1 MKLWIL
7 NKGYPKWLTDT
18 EVEKVKFQCSS
29 RKRDTKMK
37 GVPLVIT
44 YHPLLKEFAIVIRK
58 YPDILYF
65 NKEVKEIFTL
75 GPMVSFRGA
84 SQLGSYLV

>member
-1 MKLWIL
+1 
-7 NKGYPKWLTDT
+7 
-18 EVEKVKFQCSS
+18 
-29 RKRDTKMK
+29 MK

-58 YPDILYF
+58 YLDILYF

-84 SQLGSYLV
+84 S